1 MAALYRICIPGFVY
15 PDLGLPDL
23 GYQIWPTAPGKPDM
37 PPRTGLADR
46 TQGNRTGRPDPDR
59 GRGGYRERSELIVRR

>member
-1 MAALYRICIPGFVY
+1 MVAALCRICIPGFVY

-37 PPRTGLADR
+37 PPDRPTAPRETGPAGLTRTGSWGGCERANLA
-46 TQGNRTGRPDPDR
+46 
-59 GRGGYRERSELIVRR
+59 